1 MKEEAGKKGAKGF
14 AGLRIAKSV
23 AVKLYIGLGLAVMLT
38 MLASVVAWAVFDR
51 VGEAQGLVNEGSLPY
66 MAAAIG
72 VAQEIG
78 ALVHSAPLLTTAQS
92 KEEFERFK
100 EQLAQDREDFEE
112 YLEQLAEGRSS
123 SEGIRRVRLWGEE
136 LTANLEEIEEVVL
149 ERLELRE
156 TSSSLRTKLQ
166 GMEARLSVL
175 LGTAVDDQFFYTMTG
190 YKSLDRPAV
199 PSEEHFTEAEF
210 RRFRRIAELKE
221 GAAVGSQLLASAF
234 TVTEPVLLPAIQERY
249 EAASNQAARNLAALD
264 SGSSAEEQEIVAII
278 QQLFPL
284 VFERDGVFD
293 VTKRELETGI
303 RLQDLLGR
311 NPGIADNLVTEIDV
325 LVRIFNSG
333 TLRAAQASTD
343 VIRTGQNLLLT
354 LNVVSIAAAIIV
366 AWLFVGRHLLTRLR
380 RLSKRM
386 RDMAG
391 GDLEAAVQVEGSD
404 EIAEMASALEVFR
417 RHALEVQRL
426 NLVEK
431 LAADLQQKNEDL
443 EKVLG
448 DLKKAQNQIV
458 LREKLAA
465 LGELTAGVAHEIRN
479 PLNFV
484 KNFSEASE
492 ELLEE
497 LQEILPEEGEEVDE
511 DTVEEI
517 EEVCQDLV
525 ENLELI
531 QKHGERAER
540 IVQDMLMLGRDS
552 SDRRSVGLNIL
563 VKEHASL
570 AYHSARAADPDFNL
584 QIEEEFGADVGELE
598 CVPQDIGRV
607 ILNMVSNSCFATDEK
622 RKAAD
627 GNYFPTLWLETKRV
641 DSRVEVRIR
650 DNGIGIPDEIKEKI
664 FNPFF
669 TTKDTDKGTG
679 LGLALS
685 NDIVREHGGE
695 IKVDSATGEF
705 TEMVIELPLEQE

>member
-1 MKEEAGKKGAKGF
+1 MKEEASKKDAKGIP
-14 AGLRIAKSV
+14 GLRIFKSV
-23 AVKLYIGLGLAVMLT
+23 AVQLYIGLGLAVMLT
-38 MLASVVAWAVFDR
+38 MLASVVAWAVFER

-78 ALVHSAPLLTTAQS
+78 ALVHSAPLLTSAQS
-92 KEEFERFK
+92 EEEFEDLK
-100 EQLAQDREDFEE
+100 AALAQDRTEFED

-123 SEGIRRVRLWGEE
+123 SEGIRRVRLWGQE

-149 ERLELRE
+149 ERFELRE
-156 TSSSLRTKLQ
+156 TSSSLRERLQ
-166 GMEARLSVL
+166 GMESRLSMLV
-175 LGTAVDDQFFYTMTG
+175 GTAVDDQYFFTMTG
-190 YKSLDRPAV
+190 YKSIGRPAV
-199 PSEEHFTEAEF
+199 PAEEHFTEAEF
-210 RRFRRIAELKE
+210 SRFRRIAELKE
-221 GAAVGSQLLASAF
+221 SVAVGSQLLASAF
-234 TVTEPVLLPAIQERY
+234 TVTEPLLLPPLQERY
-249 EAASNQAARNLAALD
+249 EAAAGQAARNLVALD
-264 SGSSAEEQEIVAII
+264 SGSSAEEQEIVSIV
-278 QQLFPL
+278 QQLYPL

-303 RLQDLLGR
+303 RLQELLGR
-311 NPGIADNLVTEIDV
+311 NPEIADNLVSEIDV
-325 LVRIFNSG
+325 LVRVFNSG

-354 LNVVSIAAAIIV
+354 LNVVSIVAAIIV

-380 RLSKRM
+380 RLSTRM

-391 GDLEAAVQVEGSD
+391 GDLEATVHVEGSD

-443 EKVLG
+443 ESVLG

-497 LQEILPEEGEEVDE
+497 LQEILPEEGETIDDE
-511 DTVEEI
+511 AVEEI
-517 EEVCQDLV
+517 EEVCQDIV
-525 ENLELI
+525 ENLALI
-531 QKHGERAER
+531 RKHGERANR
-540 IVQDMLMLGRDS
+540 IVQDMLMMGRGS
-552 SDRRSVGLNIL
+552 TDRRTVGLNTL

-584 QIEEEFGADVGELE
+584 QIEEHFDAKAGDLE

-607 ILNMVSNSCFATDEK
+607 ILNIVSNSCFATDEK
-622 RKAAD
+622 RKSAE
-627 GNYFPTLWLETKRV
+627 GRYFPTLWLGTKRKN
-641 DSRVEVRIR
+641 SSVEVHIR
-650 DNGIGIPDEIKEKI
+650 DNGTGIPTEIREKI

-669 TTKDTDKGTG
+669 TTKETDKGTG

-695 IKVDSATGEF
+695 IKVDSVIGEF
-705 TEMVIELPLEQE
+705 TEMIIKLPLDRG